1 MIPGLRAKKE
11 EEEEEAAAEVPVS
24 RFSCPPKAITG
35 KAEAKKIQVV
45 GANILSLT
53 FNKVQVHIHQ
63 KKKVQVHQRYIDLN
77 LKKHVT

>member
-35 KAEAKKIQVV
+35 KAEAKKI
-45 GANILSLT
+45 
-53 FNKVQVHIHQ
+53 
-63 KKKVQVHQRYIDLN
+63 
-77 LKKHVT
+77 